1 MEVPWRKRWSLLR
14 AGSRWQA
21 GEEVV
26 SDLLPSCSG
35 GVRGGGR
42 LPEQV
47 EAVISEVLSTRY
59 LSRQRRPVAVV
70 HREIARCGRT
80 RGLPAPSATSVGLC
94 LAQAAMTM
102 VRKLPGTT
110 FSNTAQRGAYFN
122 DGNAV
127 LTLRELER
135 WLATAV
141 TCYHGQVHET
151 LGRTPGVCGGVS
163 EKAHLCMR
171 ARRNVEVIANN
182 EGQPERPASSGRMCL
197 PEVVPHRPLNLPRST
212 GNLKSELSRTPVLS
226 PSGPGELRL
235 PSSPETAV
243 NQETFIFVWRPRSST
258 SG

>member
-1 MEVPWRKRWSLLR
+1 M
-14 AGSRWQA
+14 G
-21 GEEVV
+21 
-26 SDLLPSCSG
+26 C
-35 GVRGGGR
+35 
-42 LPEQV
+42 
-47 EAVISEVLSTRY
+47 
-59 LSRQRRPVAVV
+59 
-70 HREIARCGRT
+70 
-80 RGLPAPSATSVGLC
+80 
-94 LAQAAMTM
+94 
-102 VRKLPGTT
+102 
-110 FSNTAQRGAYFN
+110 SNTAQRGAYFN

-135 WLATAV
+135 WLAMAV
-141 TCYHGQVHET
+141 TAT
-151 LGRTPGVCGGVS
+151 TGRSTRRSGAPRECGGGVS

-182 EGQPERPASSGRMCL
+182 EGQPERPASSGGMCL
-197 PEVVPHRPLNLPRST
+197 PEAVPHRPLNLPSST